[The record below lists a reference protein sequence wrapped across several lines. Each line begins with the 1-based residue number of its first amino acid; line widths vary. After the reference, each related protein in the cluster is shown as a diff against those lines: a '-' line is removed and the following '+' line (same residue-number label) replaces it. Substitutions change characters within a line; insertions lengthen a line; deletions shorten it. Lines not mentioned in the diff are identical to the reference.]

1 MAARDSTR
9 PATTTDWSNLQVRK
23 ISKDG
28 AKMQPNELR
37 QNIIRDP
44 STIGL
49 RPNRSESGPTKSW
62 NTAFIARNNVI
73 VRVAV
78 AYVTPNVFAMDGRDG
93 KNIFIA
99 KAPIA
104 ERQISVKILGGVRL
118 FKNMGFNCLVI
129 LNRYI

>member
-1 MAARDSTR
+1 
-9 PATTTDWSNLQVRK
+9 
-23 ISKDG
+23 
-28 AKMQPNELR
+28 MQPNELR
-37 QNIIRDP
+37 QNIIRDAR
-44 STIGL
+44 TIGL

-78 AYVTPNVFAMDGRDG
+78 AYVTPNVFAMNGRDG
-93 KNIFIA
+93 MNMFIA

>member
-1 MAARDSTR
+1 
-9 PATTTDWSNLQVRK
+9 
-23 ISKDG
+23 
-28 AKMQPNELR
+28 MQPNELK

-44 STIGL
+44 STTGL
-49 RPNRSESGPTKSW
+49 RTNRPESSPTKSW

-73 VRVAV
+73 VRAEVS
-78 AYVTPNVFAMDGRDG
+78 YVTPNVFAMDGRDG
-93 KNIFIA
+93 MNIFIA

-118 FKNMGFNCLVI
+118 FKNMGFNCWII

>member
-9 PATTTDWSNLQVRK
+9 PATTTDWSNLQIRK
-23 ISKDG
+23 VSKDG

-37 QNIIRDP
+37 QNIIRDA
-44 STIGL
+44 SAIGL

-78 AYVTPNVFAMDGRDG
+78 AYVTPNVFAMDGSDG